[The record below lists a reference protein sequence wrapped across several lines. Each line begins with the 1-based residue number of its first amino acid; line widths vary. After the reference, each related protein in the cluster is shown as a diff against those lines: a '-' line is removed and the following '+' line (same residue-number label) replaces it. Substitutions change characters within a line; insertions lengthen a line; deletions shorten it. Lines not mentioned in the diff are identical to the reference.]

1 MGPDLVVVGHPFC
14 DEAAGV
20 GQPEKQGLIEEFVPH
35 AAVEALA
42 EAVLHRL
49 TRLDIVPRDAR
60 ILCPGKDCVRGE
72 LGAVVRN
79 DHTRLAAGDVP
90 LHVELSAG
98 GIA

>member
-1 MGPDLVVVGHPFC
+1 MRPLKLSQKPFC
-14 DEAAGV
+14 IG
-20 GQPEKQGLIEEFVPH
+20 
-35 AAVEALA
+35 
-42 EAVLHRL
+42 L

-90 LHVELSAG
+90 PSC
-98 GIA
+98 